1 MNLIP
6 RNFFL
11 DDLFDDFLASKD
23 TSNLKCDIYEKD
35 GKYHIEMD
43 AIGFNK
49 DDMNISYDN
58 GYLTV
63 ELSTNEEKEDKKKNY
78 IRRERYQKD
87 YKRTFYVGET
97 KSEEITANF
106 KDGVLKVTVPKQ
118 EKIESKKKIEIE

>member
-11 DDLFDDFLASKD
+11 DDLFDDFLTSKD
-23 TSNLKCDIYEKD
+23 TNNLKCDIYEKD
-35 GKYHIEMD
+35 GKYNIEMD

-49 DDMNISYDN
+49 EDMNISYDN

-78 IRRERYQKD
+78 IKRERYQKD
-87 YKRTFYVGET
+87 YKRTFYVGEIN
-97 KSEEITANF
+97 SEEITANF

>member
-11 DDLFDDFLASKD
+11 DDLFDDFLTSKD
-23 TSNLKCDIYEKD
+23 TNNLKCDIYEKD
-35 GKYHIEMD
+35 GKYNIEMD

-49 DDMNISYDN
+49 EDMNISYDN
-58 GYLTV
+58 GYLSV

-87 YKRTFYVGET
+87 YKRTFYVGEIN
-97 KSEEITANF
+97 SEEITANF

>member
-23 TSNLKCDIYEKD
+23 TNNLKCDIYEKD

-63 ELSTNEEKEDKKKNY
+63 ELSTNAEKEDKKKNY

>member
-11 DDLFDDFLASKD
+11 DDLFDDFLTSKD
-23 TSNLKCDIYEKD
+23 TNNLKCDIYEKD
-35 GKYHIEMD
+35 GKYNIEMD

-49 DDMNISYDN
+49 EDMNILYDN

-87 YKRTFYVGET
+87 YKRTFYVGEIN
-97 KSEEITANF
+97 SEEITANF

>member
-11 DDLFDDFLASKD
+11 DDLFDDFLTSKD
-23 TSNLKCDIYEKD
+23 TNNLKCDIYEKD
-35 GKYHIEMD
+35 GKYHLEMD

-63 ELSTNEEKEDKKKNY
+63 ELSTSEEKEDKKKNY

-97 KSEEITANF
+97 KAEEITANF

>member
-23 TSNLKCDIYEKD
+23 TNNLKCDIYEKD